1 MGDDLDS
8 TEEMVSIACYSGFW
22 VFQLVKKKYSII
34 SAKNTNSVLA
44 FAKTAGRKVTRFAR
58 ETVASTRSFA
68 LATA

>member
-1 MGDDLDS
+1 
-8 TEEMVSIACYSGFW
+8 MVLIACYSGFCL
-22 VFQLVKKKYSII
+22 FQPVRKKYSTI

-44 FAKTAGRKVTRFAR
+44 FAKNAGKKVTRFAR

>member
-1 MGDDLDS
+1 
-8 TEEMVSIACYSGFW
+8 MVSIACYSGFCLFRP
-22 VFQLVKKKYSII
+22 VRKKYPTI

-44 FAKTAGRKVTRFAR
+44 FAKNAGNKVTRFAR